1 MEVFDDVYCSN
12 SDHIPDAESLL
23 MENHISGLD
32 HKDST
37 LFPFP
42 FAVDYEER
50 KLMATKGMYK
60 IIYPRWS

>member
-1 MEVFDDVYCSN
+1 MEVFDNVYCSN

-42 FAVDYEER
+42 FAVELKNGEIDIKQE
-50 KLMATKGMYK
+50 KSQICPT
-60 IIYPRWS
+60 